1 MITTRTIDIPATDR
15 GRATSLQVHV
25 AGRGPA
31 ALLLHGYPLD
41 HRMWLDTLHG
51 PLAARRTLLCPDL
64 RGHGRSPG
72 SGDAVHTMELLAD
85 DAAAVIRSCADG
97 PVDVVGLSMGGYVAL
112 ALWALHPQLVRS
124 LVLSNTRAG
133 ADSDA
138 ARAGRQAAIATV
150 IEHGSTAIAAAM
162 LPKLLAPGAD
172 PLLSARVR
180 TMIADCAADT
190 VVADLRGLMARADR
204 TALLGTISV
213 PTLVVVG
220 DQDPITPPSEAQLLA
235 NGIAGAQLRIVPG
248 AAHLTPMEQ
257 PAAFALALDAFWR

>member
-1 MITTRTIDIPATDR
+1 MITTRTVDIPATAR
-15 GRATSLQVHV
+15 GRATSLQLIS
-25 AGRGPA
+25 AGHGPA

-41 HRMWLDTLHG
+41 HRMWQDTLHG
-51 PLAARRTLLCPDL
+51 PLAQRRTLLCPDL

-85 DAAAVIRSCADG
+85 DAAAVIRACSDE

-112 ALWALHPQLVRS
+112 ALWALHPELVRS
-124 LVLSNTRAG
+124 LVLTNTRAG

-138 ARAGRQAAIATV
+138 AKAGRRASIATVLEHGRAAIAQ
-150 IEHGSTAIAAAM
+150 AM

-172 PLLSARVR
+172 ALLPARVR
-180 TMIADCAADT
+180 TMIEAVPIEAI
-190 VVADLRGLMARADR
+190 VADLRGLMERADR
-204 TALLGTISV
+204 TSMLGTITV

-235 NGIAGAQLRIVPG
+235 NGIAGAQLCIVPG
-248 AAHLTPMEQ
+248 AAHMTPMEQ
-257 PAAFALALDAFWR
+257 PDAFAAALGAFWR

>member
-1 MITTRTIDIPATDR
+1 MITTRCIDIPASAR
-15 GRATSLQVHV
+15 GRATTLEVTS
-25 AGRGPA
+25 AGHGPP

-51 PLAARRTLLCPDL
+51 PLAARRTLWCPDQ

-72 SGDAVHTMELLAD
+72 SGDALHTMELLAD
-85 DAAAVIRSCADG
+85 DAAAVIRACSDE

-112 ALWALHPQLVRS
+112 ALWALHPDLVRS

-138 ARAGRQAAIATV
+138 AKAARTASIATAL
-150 IEHGSTAIAAAM
+150 EHGRSAIVQAM

-172 PLLSARVR
+172 PLLAARIR
-180 TMIADCAADT
+180 TMIESVPVEAI
-190 VVADLRGLMARADR
+190 VADLRGLKDRADR
-204 TALLGTISV
+204 TTLLRTITV

-235 NGIAGAQLRIVPG
+235 AGIPGAQLVVVPS
-248 AAHLTPMEQ
+248 AAHMTPMEQ
-257 PAAFALALDAFWR
+257 PTAFATALATFWR